1 MILFGLST
9 AFLVPTDGAA
19 DSSSGGGMNCSV
31 LGFFAED
38 CLPVFFPSSDA
49 LLDDAAAELLSD
61 EEESDRFRRL
71 DLVAIFLGFSVIKCF
86 FAVFFKRDK

>member
-1 MILFGLST
+1 
-9 AFLVPTDGAA
+9 
-19 DSSSGGGMNCSV
+19 MNCSV

-71 DLVAIFLGFSVIKCF
+71 DLVAISRIFRDQ
-86 FAVFFKRDK
+86 VFCLLCVLNKRKITYNQKENAERVEN